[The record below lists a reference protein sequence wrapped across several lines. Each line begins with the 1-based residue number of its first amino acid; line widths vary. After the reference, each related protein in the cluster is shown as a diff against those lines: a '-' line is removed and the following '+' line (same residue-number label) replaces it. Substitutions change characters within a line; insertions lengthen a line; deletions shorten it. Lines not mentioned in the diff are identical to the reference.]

1 MGAGGLPAPECPLHS
16 LCTVTYAWGMA
27 DYEELDVRYED
38 PFDIPFDIEP
48 RDTNFKTDYVGT
60 GRLYKDDT
68 GQAISIYD
76 LAELDPNQWMVV
88 GIDFSYAGC
97 RDFSEDTVRLWA
109 VNKLDADAG
118 GRDPLKPN
126 SDGKLPVVNIKCHNL
141 TVEQVLRNFVD
152 AEMSF
157 RLKAVAETPFQLIGY
172 ADRPNMD
179 DGDARP
185 DSEPAP

>member
-1 MGAGGLPAPECPLHS
+1 
-16 LCTVTYAWGMA
+16 MA

-38 PFDIPFDIEP
+38 PFDIEP

-68 GQAISIYD
+68 RQAINIYD

-88 GIDFSYAGC
+88 GVDLSHAGC
-97 RDFSEDTVRLWA
+97 REHSEDTVHLWA
-109 VNKLDADAG
+109 VNKLDAEAE
-118 GRDPLKPN
+118 GRHPLKPN
-126 SDGKLPVVNIKCHNL
+126 TDGKPPVVSILCHNL
-141 TVEQVLRNFVD
+141 TVGQVLSNFVD

-157 RLKAVAETPFQLIGY
+157 RLKTIADMPFHRTGF

-179 DGDARP
+179 DGDTRP
-185 DSEPAP
+185 DSEPLL